1 MKGKTEIKTNSN
13 RVSKKKSNLSTAQAI
28 NASTPSAK
36 NQPKKAKHLGV
47 FNGKKFWATSVH
59 FDTVEKGVLD
69 LGEYHDGELKTTY
82 FTNVNHVVVGI
93 FKGKE
98 QVARLTFRTTGDGDS
113 LRFYRRFM
121 VKSAEIKGRDAEI
134 LLEEI

>member
-1 MKGKTEIKTNSN
+1 MSTIKK
-13 RVSKKKSNLSTAQAI
+13 V
-28 NASTPSAK
+28 
-36 NQPKKAKHLGV
+36 KHLGV
-47 FNGKKFWATSVH
+47 FEGKKFWATSVH

-82 FTNVNHVVVGI
+82 FTNVNHVIVGI

-134 LLEEI
+134 TLEEI

>member
-1 MKGKTEIKTNSN
+1 MKGKTTIKTKSN
-13 RVSKKKSNLSTAQAI
+13 RDSKSDCNMSTAQGIA
-28 NASTPSAK
+28 TVP
-36 NQPKKAKHLGV
+36 PLGK

-59 FDTVEKGVLD
+59 FDTVVKGVLD

-82 FTNVNHVVVGI
+82 FTNVNHVIVGI

-134 LLEEI
+134 LLEMI